1 MATHPTP
8 ISWRQNFSV
17 PNSMGRRVFLRQ
29 NANLLTLTG
38 LSLAGC
44 RTASNR
50 SSTSLQPQT
59 TPAGKTMKLESSAFA
74 ANEMIPFLYTCDGQD
89 ISPPLSWDTPPIGT
103 QSLALIVDDP
113 DAPGQTFVHWVLY
126 DILPETHQLPQ
137 AVAATPTLP
146 GGGTQGKNDFGKL
159 GYGGPC
165 PPSGVHRYFFKLY
178 ALDRELGLSSGA
190 TKAQLE
196 AAMDAHI
203 LGSAEL
209 IGRYWRS

>member
-1 MATHPTP
+1 M
-8 ISWRQNFSV
+8 
-17 PNSMGRRVFLRQ
+17 PNSIGRRVFLRQ
-29 NANLLTLTG
+29 SANLLGLTG
-38 LSLAGC
+38 LGLASC
-44 RTASNR
+44 DFATNR
-50 SSTSLQPQT
+50 STSMQPQT
-59 TPAGKTMKLESSAFA
+59 TPVSKTMKLESTAFTE
-74 ANEMIPFLYTCDGQD
+74 NEMIPSLYTCDGQD
-89 ISPPLSWDTPPIGT
+89 ISPELSWDAPPTGT

-126 DILPETHQLPQ
+126 DIPPEVNQLPKSVS
-137 AVAATPTLP
+137 AEPTLSA
-146 GGGTQGKNDFGKL
+146 GGTQGKNDFDNL

-178 ALDRELGLSSGA
+178 ALDRELGLKPGA

-196 AAMDAHI
+196 AAMSGHI